1 MNIAIIAA
9 AGSGRRMKSDKN
21 KQFLLIGNMPV
32 LARTLKVFS
41 ISELIDGIVI
51 TARKE
56 DFESINSLIVEYKIE
71 KILKI
76 TEGGKT
82 RQQSV
87 YNALKEIPDESYV
100 LIHDGARPFVKE
112 ELISSLI
119 LSASSCGAAAPGIIP
134 KDTVSIVDEN
144 GQFKESMERS
154 QLRNIQ
160 TPQVFDTALIKEAHK
175 RAAKDGR
182 QFTDDC
188 SLYHSYGGRISII
201 DGDENN
207 IKITVS
213 EDVSLAEL
221 ILKNKIG
228 D

>member
-21 KQFLLIGNMPV
+21 KQFLLIDKIPV
-32 LARTLKVFS
+32 LARTLGVFS
-41 ISELIDGIVI
+41 NSEFIDGIVI

-56 DFESINSLIVEYKIE
+56 DFESINNLIDEYKIE
-71 KILKI
+71 KIFKI

-87 YNALKEIPDESYV
+87 FNALKEIPDNSYV

-119 LSASSCGAAAPGIIP
+119 STAYSFGAAVPGIIP
-134 KDTVSIVDEN
+134 KDTVCVVDEN

-154 QLRNIQ
+154 KLRNIQ
-160 TPQVFDTALIKEAHK
+160 TPQVFASRLIKEAHK
-175 RAAKDGR
+175 KAAVEGR

-188 SLYHSYGGRISII
+188 SLYHFYGGQVRII

-207 IKITVS
+207 IKITVPN
-213 EDVSLAEL
+213 DVSLAEL

-228 D
+228 E